1 MDLDLSKRVAEIV
14 RNVGREFPAPPQ
26 EMVLRQAFHLIEEA
40 RELVKAM
47 HSGALA
53 DIRDELADVELSSG
67 MLAHYLQVDLTAA
80 RNAAFASFTPTYP
93 DILGAAADLVG
104 PVRRYLGIARRNGSL
119 TDVVLALGTVLLT
132 NAQLATNHGIS
143 LDVAIEEK
151 SAVVLSRGW
160 REVSAV
166 PSTGTLATVTV
177 VAERGT
183 PVTDV
188 KR

>member
-1 MDLDLSKRVAEIV
+1 MDLDLSKLVAEVV

-26 EMVLRQAFHLIEEA
+26 EMVLRQSFHLVEEA

-53 DIRDELADVELSSG
+53 DIRDELADVELASG
-67 MLAHYLQVDLTAA
+67 MVAHYLQVDLTAA

-104 PVRRYLGIARRNGSL
+104 PVRRYLGIARRSGPL

-132 NAQLATNHGIS
+132 NAQLATNHGVS

-151 SAVVLSRGW
+151 SAVILTRGW
-160 REVSAV
+160 REAPVV
-166 PSTGTLATVTV
+166 PSGTLAAVTV